1 MKRAAGLWEFSRP
14 PDDVDK
20 AKTTEVVFLATTRI
34 QIQIRPRSYPCI
46 RIRGY
51 PFPSQRMLPR
61 CAGPGQCGFL
71 VGQPASGGEVCV
83 CVSTAAMRK
92 LRFSANH
99 SGHKR
104 ASGSRLRAR
113 SARAGS
119 DSRAVQSLFFVCRH
133 TLPQTAH
140 RHHSHTATSPH
151 GANRVTRKPAQSP
164 AETRAIGA
172 NSLHNWVVPGPFCAS
187 AGKGD
192 GARFSYFL
200 RPYIH
205 SRASD
210 CGTLR
215 LTSS

>member
-1 MKRAAGLWEFSRP
+1 
-14 PDDVDK
+14 
-20 AKTTEVVFLATTRI
+20 LATTRI
-34 QIQIRPRSYPCI
+34 QIQIRPRSY
-46 RIRGY
+46 
-51 PFPSQRMLPR
+51 QDPR
-61 CAGPGQCGFL
+61 LRTHFQVKECCLAALGWDNGVSWPGSRR
-71 VGQPASGGEVCV
+71 VVARCV
-83 CVSTAAMRK
+83 CVPTAAMRK

-140 RHHSHTATSPH
+140 RHHSHTATSPY

-205 SRASD
+205 PRASE